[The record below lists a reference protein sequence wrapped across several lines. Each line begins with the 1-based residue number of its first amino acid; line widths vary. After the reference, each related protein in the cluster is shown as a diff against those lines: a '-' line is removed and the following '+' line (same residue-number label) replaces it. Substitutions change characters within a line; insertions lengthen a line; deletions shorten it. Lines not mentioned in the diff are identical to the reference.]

1 MLYKSGADGFSGGF
15 VTFCLQP
22 CHKLFTRRWKFLH
35 IFPIQYPYRKAQET
49 MQPHTVPLT
58 LSFAPQRT
66 DKKHLHLPCSHHK
79 YSLIFSKSAY
89 YLSLLYLF
97 FHSLFSFTF
106 LPQTLRRAEHLMF
119 GSASFCAFFRP
130 VPRLTSSPQAR
141 TIKGGK
147 LSFLVQGRERYVSLF

>member
-1 MLYKSGADGFSGGF
+1 MLYKSGADGFFGGF

-49 MQPHTVPLT
+49 MQTPYCSLA

-66 DKKHLHLPCSHHK
+66 DKKHLHLACSHHK
-79 YSLIFSKSAY
+79 YSLFFLNLFIS
-89 YLSLLYLF
+89 YLF
-97 FHSLFSFTF
+97 FTSLPLFSFTF
-106 LPQTLRRAEHLMF
+106 LPQTLRRAEHLLF
-119 GSASFCAFFRP
+119 GSASFYAFFPPCAAIDKQSAIPYNER
-130 VPRLTSSPQAR
+130 
-141 TIKGGK
+141 GK